1 MKLLEI
7 FICKDFDIKKK
18 NIKTFFVGR
27 KNCHL
32 KKLQNG
38 VINCLNCNFLTL
50 REVEHLKEQLFKAKI
65 EMCQNAK
72 KSSDL
77 NEKLRTQGAGNQIR
91 QQYLAEVEEK
101 TIQWKKMTS
110 DLRRRL
116 VSAGARSSKM
126 SGACEKQERVAK
138 ACSEIEK
145 VQANLVENM
154 LDDDIAMLQKRSS
167 AVDVCLGSPIP
178 IEAKEIVEKLSGDF
192 TVSEIGASLLS
203 NLNKFVIWFFKIF
216 NVFPPKIS
224 RCFFFIN

>member
-1 MKLLEI
+1 MSPEEIAEWRDKLPELQLPDLALGKDNGAGSLEPQAARQL
-7 FICKDFDIKKK
+7 IKK
-18 NIKTFFVGR
+18 
-27 KNCHL
+27 
-32 KKLQNG
+32 QNA
-38 VINCLNCNFLTL
+38 L
-50 REVEHLKEQLFKAKI
+50 REVEHLKEQLFKAKM

-203 NLNKFVIWFFKIF
+203 NLNKFVIFSPQNFKM
-216 NVFPPKIS
+216 
-224 RCFFFIN
+224 FFFHQLILFQVCG